1 MEVKMPARNY
11 RDLIA
16 WTKAFDLALTIYR
29 ETAYFPTE
37 EKYGITSQLPRA
49 AVSISSN
56 IAEGEGRRSKAE
68 FRHFLFIALGS
79 LKESETQIL
88 ICKALGYLKPNM
100 ADKVMTMAAEVNRL
114 IHGLIRS
121 LRDC

>member
-16 WTKAFDLALTIYR
+16 RTKAFDLTLTIYR
-29 ETAYFPTE
+29 ETAYFPAE
-37 EKYGITSQLPRA
+37 EKYGITSQFRRA

-68 FRHFLFIALGS
+68 FRHFLLIALGS
-79 LKESETQIL
+79 LKEAETQIL
-88 ICKALGYLKPNM
+88 ICEALGYFKPNM
-100 ADKVMTMAAEVNRL
+100 ADKVLAMAAEVNRL

-121 LRDC
+121 LRDR